1 MVRPG
6 TRDVP
11 TELGP
16 RISIKFGTL
25 DRGLVQAPWIFLQ
38 VWLESGPTTSV
49 KLSEWNTRQGAS
61 PATGMFPPS
70 GLYSTVASTS
80 ISCHRF
86 SIIIFLPHLDGALLN
101 ISGLAESINSG
112 LIVDGDEGASG
123 VDVVVGAGHIIALP
137 FKKTL
142 NCISTAVL
150 GAASFGLSQYLLSW
164 WLM

>member
-1 MVRPG
+1 M
-6 TRDVP
+6 
-11 TELGP
+11 
-16 RISIKFGTL
+16 
-25 DRGLVQAPWIFLQ
+25 
-38 VWLESGPTTSV
+38 
-49 KLSEWNTRQGAS
+49 
-61 PATGMFPPS
+61 
-70 GLYSTVASTS
+70 
-80 ISCHRF
+80 
-86 SIIIFLPHLDGALLN
+86 DGALLN
-101 ISGLAESINSG
+101 ISGLAESINSR